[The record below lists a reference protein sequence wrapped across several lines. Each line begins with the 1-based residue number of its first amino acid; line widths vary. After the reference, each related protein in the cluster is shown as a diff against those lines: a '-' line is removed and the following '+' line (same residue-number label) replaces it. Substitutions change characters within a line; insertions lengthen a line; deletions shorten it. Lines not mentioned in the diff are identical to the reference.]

1 LTNPAGSILAG
12 VKLSLKNKTTGEV
25 HTTVTGTK
33 GEYEFRGLGSG
44 GYDILMDDGDLTP

>member
-1 LTNPAGSILAG
+1 MFPIVLMDQ
-12 VKLSLKNKTTGEV
+12 V

-44 GYDILMDDGDLTP
+44 GYDVLMDDGVTP